1 MKTSE
6 RIRAELL
13 KKITDHPAYTP
24 SIEVHQMSFDQL
36 CRLADQLDFCV
47 DVKGVGVSYL
57 RVIGHDGKGAEVEIL
72 LPSDA
77 METLKEEVKKLYGH
91 S

>member
-1 MKTSE
+1 
-6 RIRAELL
+6 
-13 KKITDHPAYTP
+13 
-24 SIEVHQMSFDQL
+24 MSFDQL

-47 DVKGVGVSYL
+47 NVKGVGVSYL
-57 RVIGHDGKGAEVEIL
+57 RAIGHDGKGTEVEIL
-72 LPSDA
+72 LPPEA

>member
-1 MKTSE
+1 MTTSE

-13 KKITDHPAYTP
+13 EKITNHPDYTD
-24 SIEVHQMSFDQL
+24 SIEVNHMSFDQL

-47 DVKGVGVSYL
+47 NVKGVGVSYL

-72 LPSDA
+72 LPPEA
-77 METLKEEVKKLYGH
+77 MENLKEEVKKLYVQ